1 MRLLFAQSAR
11 LRVADTREAA
21 LAQIAATTAICQR
34 MRNEPTMPEADLQ
47 LSVASAAGLAAGTAL
62 LGTRRRARRATLGRC
77 EPRRR
82 APPAHCAAAAA
93 ECRLAARAQFFLA

>member
-1 MRLLFAQSAR
+1 M
-11 LRVADTREAA
+11 ADTREAA

-82 APPAHCAAAAA
+82 APPTALPRLLSADWRRAHSSFWPDRPA
-93 ECRLAARAQFFLA
+93 